1 MTLLQS
7 IILGIIQGLTEFLP
21 ISSSA
26 HLVLTPYLLGWKIP
40 AEEAFVFNVLVQVAT
55 LVAVFAYYWSDVRDI
70 LTAMLVA
77 LRHNKPFNDP
87 QARLGWYILIGTL
100 PAGLIGLNIKNTVE
114 AAFNSPATTAFFL
127 LITAILLFI
136 SERAGKKNKNIDHM
150 NWIDAI
156 WVGLFQATAIF
167 PGISRSGST
176 ISGGM
181 LRGLERPA
189 GARFAFLLSIPIMLA
204 AGFLAIMDLF
214 SMPNLSS
221 LLPIFI
227 PGFVVA
233 AITGYLSI
241 RWLLGYLV
249 RHPLLIFSAYCVAL
263 AALSFIRGFFP

>member
-7 IILGIIQGLTEFLP
+7 IILGVIQGLTEFLP

-55 LVAVFAYYWSDVRDI
+55 LVAVFAYYWEDVRDI
-70 LTAMLVA
+70 LKAMLEA
-77 LRHNKPFNDP
+77 LRMNKPFSDP
-87 QARLGWYILIGTL
+87 QARLGWYILVGTL
-100 PAGLIGLNIKNTVE
+100 PAGLIGLAIKNTVE
-114 AAFNSPATTAFFL
+114 AAFNSPSTTAFFL
-127 LITAILLFI
+127 LVTAILLFI
-136 SERAGKKNKNIDHM
+136 GERAGKKNKTIDQM
-150 NWIDAI
+150 NWIDAL
-156 WVGLFQATAIF
+156 WAGFFQAAAVF

-176 ISGGM
+176 ITGGM

-189 GARFAFLLSIPIMLA
+189 GARFAFLLSLPIMLA
-204 AGFLAIMDLF
+204 AGLLALMDLLG
-214 SMPNLSS
+214 MQNLSS

-249 RHPLLIFSAYCVAL
+249 RHSLLIFSIYCAGL
-263 AALSFIRGFFP
+263 AVLSLIRGFFL